1 MQVVTG
7 VAILGLAVVA
17 SAAGVSNGVVKVG
30 VLTDMSGVYSAIGG
44 EGSVTAAKMAVA
56 DFGGKVLG
64 KPIEV
69 ISADHQN
76 KADIASTKAR
86 EWSDNEHVDMIIGL
100 LNSGCALAVQK
111 IGTDKKTITIATGAG
126 STALTNQ
133 DCSPYGIHYV
143 YDTYSL
149 PKVAASAI
157 IDHGGKTWYFL
168 TADYAFG
175 HSLEENTADFV
186 KKHGG
191 QVLGQVRHPLA
202 TADFSSY
209 LLQAQAS
216 GAKVIGLANAGGDFI
231 NAVKQAREFGIVQ
244 GGQTIAGMLVF
255 LSDVKSLGL
264 DVAQGMEFATSFYWD
279 RDPASRQ
286 WSKRYFDKTGAMPTM
301 NQAGVY
307 SATMNYL
314 KAIKAA
320 GTDNPDAVMK
330 AFRAMKIDDFFS
342 VNGHLRPDGTMV
354 HDMFLVEV
362 KKPSESKG
370 PWDLLKVVK
379 AGAGRPGVHA
389 HVRGELLPGQRQI
402 KNTRPTCYAFARKQ
416 KWGWLSKKRQMQGA
430 QLSSNEAYLSTSRQR
445 EQLQQRSSW

>member
-1 MQVVTG
+1 MKRLMQVIITG
-7 VAILGLAVVA
+7 IVILGMTGLA
-17 SAAGVSNGVVKVG
+17 SAAGVSNNVVKIG

-44 EGSVTAAKMAVA
+44 PGSLTAAKMAVA

-64 KPIEV
+64 KPVEV

-76 KADIASTKAR
+76 KADIASEKAR
-86 EWSDNEHVDMIIGL
+86 EWFDNDHVDMIIGL
-100 LNSGCALAVQK
+100 LNSSCAIAVQK
-111 IGTDKKTITIATGAG
+111 LGQQKHRIVISTGAG
-126 STALTNQ
+126 STALTNK

-157 IDHGGKTWYFL
+157 IDHGGKTWFFL

-175 HSLEENTADFV
+175 HSLEENTAAFV

-191 QVLGQVRHPLA
+191 KVLGQVLHPLA
-202 TADFSSY
+202 TSDFSSY

-216 GAKVIGLANAGGDFI
+216 KAKVIGLANAGGDFI

-264 DVAQGMEFATSFYWD
+264 NVAQGMEFATSFYWN
-279 RDPASRQ
+279 RNAASRK
-286 WSKRYFDKTGAMPTM
+286 WSERYFKKTGAMPTM
-301 NQAGVY
+301 DQAGVY

-342 VNGHLRPDGTMV
+342 QNGHLRPDGTMV
-354 HDMFLVEV
+354 HDMFLAEV

-370 PWDLLKVVK
+370 DWDLLKIIKTV
-379 AGAGRPGVHA
+379 PGD
-389 HVRGELLPGQRQI
+389 E
-402 KNTRPTCYAFARKQ
+402 AFMPMSEGSCSLVGK
-416 KWGWLSKKRQMQGA
+416 
-430 QLSSNEAYLSTSRQR
+430 
-445 EQLQQRSSW
+445 

>member
-1 MQVVTG
+1 MQFVAGT
-7 VAILGLAVVA
+7 AILGLSVLAN
-17 SAAGVSNGVVKVG
+17 AAGISNGAVKIG

-44 EGSVTAAKMAVA
+44 EGSVTAAKMAIA

-64 KPIEV
+64 KPIE
-69 ISADHQN
+69 ILTADHQN

-86 EWSDNEHVDMIIGL
+86 EWSDTDHVDMIIGL

-111 IGTDKKTITIATGAG
+111 IGTEKKMVIISTGAG
-126 STALTNQ
+126 STALTNA

-149 PKVAASAI
+149 PKVAGSAI
-157 IDHGGKTWYFL
+157 VKHGGKTWFFL

-175 HSLEENTADFV
+175 HSLEENTAAFV
-186 KKHGG
+186 KADGG
-191 QVLGQVRHPLA
+191 KILGQVRHPLA
-202 TADFSSY
+202 TSDFSSY
-209 LLQAQAS
+209 LLQAQSS

-264 DVAQGMEFATSFYWD
+264 DVAQGMEFATAFYWD
-279 RDPASRQ
+279 RNDASRA
-286 WSKRYFDKTGAMPTM
+286 WSKRYFAKTGSMPTM

-314 KAIKAA
+314 KAIKQA

-330 AFRAMKIDDFFS
+330 TLRGMKINDFFS
-342 VNGHLRPDGTMV
+342 VNGHLRADGTMV

-370 PWDLLKVVK
+370 PWDLLKIIKEVPGDQAFMPMSEGTCPLVK
-379 AGAGRPGVHA
+379 
-389 HVRGELLPGQRQI
+389 
-402 KNTRPTCYAFARKQ
+402 K
-416 KWGWLSKKRQMQGA
+416 
-430 QLSSNEAYLSTSRQR
+430 
-445 EQLQQRSSW
+445 

>member
-1 MQVVTG
+1 MKK
-7 VAILGLAVVA
+7 GLVRAA
-17 SAAGVSNGVVKVG
+17 LSAAFVGAFVGMSAFPGSALAAGISNDVVKIG

-56 DFGGKVLG
+56 DFGGTVLG
-64 KPIEV
+64 KPIDV

-76 KADIASTKAR
+76 KPDIASTKAR
-86 EWSDNEHVDMIIGL
+86 QWADTDHVDMITGL
-100 LNSGCALAVQK
+100 LNSGAAIAVQK
-111 IGTDKKTITIATGAG
+111 IGTEKKMITMATGAG
-126 STALTNQ
+126 STALTNK
-133 DCSPYGIHYV
+133 DCGPYGIHYV

-149 PKVAASAI
+149 PKVAGSAI
-157 IDHGGKTWYFL
+157 VQHGGKTWFFL

-175 HSLEENTADFV
+175 HSLEKNTAAFV
-186 KKHGG
+186 KSQGG
-191 QVLGQVRHPLA
+191 KVLGQVRHPLA

-216 GAKVIGLANAGGDFI
+216 GAKVIGLANAGGDFV

-279 RDPASRQ
+279 RDPASRA
-286 WSKRYFDKTGAMPTM
+286 WSKRYFAKTGAMPTM
-301 NQAGVY
+301 DQAGVY
-307 SATMNYL
+307 SATMTYL

-320 GTDNPDAVMK
+320 GTDDPDAVMK
-330 AFRAMKIDDFFS
+330 TLRGMKIDDFFS
-342 VNGHLRPDGTMV
+342 INGHLRADGTMV

-370 PWDLLKVVK
+370 PWDLLKVIKQVPGDQAFMPMSEGTCPLVK
-379 AGAGRPGVHA
+379 AGGGAGTG
-389 HVRGELLPGQRQI
+389 G
-402 KNTRPTCYAFARKQ
+402 Y
-416 KWGWLSKKRQMQGA
+416 
-430 QLSSNEAYLSTSRQR
+430 
-445 EQLQQRSSW
+445 

>member
-1 MQVVTG
+1 MNKNVMQL
-7 VAILGLAVVA
+7 VAGAAIMGLSVLAN
-17 SAAGVSNGVVKVG
+17 AAGISNGAVKIG

-44 EGSVTAAKMAVA
+44 EGSVTAAKMAVE
-56 DFGGKVLG
+56 DFGGKVLD
-64 KPIEV
+64 KPIEI

-86 EWSDNEHVDMIIGL
+86 EWSDTDHVDMIIGL

-111 IGTDKKTITIATGAG
+111 IGTEKKMVIISTGAG
-126 STALTNQ
+126 STALTNK

-149 PKVAASAI
+149 PKVAGSAI
-157 IDHGGKTWYFL
+157 VKHGGKTWFFL

-175 HSLEENTADFV
+175 HSLEENTAAFV
-186 KKHGG
+186 KADGG
-191 QVLGQVRHPLA
+191 KILGQVRHPLA
-202 TADFSSY
+202 TSDFSSY

-264 DVAQGMEFATSFYWD
+264 EVAQGMEFATAFYWD
-279 RDPASRQ
+279 RNDASRQ
-286 WSKRYFDKTGAMPTM
+286 WSKRYFAKTGTMPTM

-320 GTDNPDAVMK
+320 GTDNPDAVIK
-330 AFRAMKIDDFFS
+330 TLRGMKINDFFS
-342 VNGHLRPDGTMV
+342 VNGHIREDGTMV

-362 KKPSESKG
+362 KKPAESKG
-370 PWDLLKVVK
+370 PWDLLKVIKQVPGDEAFMPMSEGECPLVK
-379 AGAGRPGVHA
+379 GM
-389 HVRGELLPGQRQI
+389 
-402 KNTRPTCYAFARKQ
+402 K
-416 KWGWLSKKRQMQGA
+416 
-430 QLSSNEAYLSTSRQR
+430 
-445 EQLQQRSSW
+445 

>member
-1 MQVVTG
+1 MKKKVMQIVAG
-7 VAILGLAVVA
+7 AAILGLSVLAN
-17 SAAGVSNGVVKVG
+17 AAGISNGAVKIG

-44 EGSVTAAKMAVA
+44 EGSVTAAKMAIA

-64 KPIEV
+64 KPIDLLT
-69 ISADHQN
+69 ADHQN

-86 EWSDNEHVDMIIGL
+86 EWSDTDHVDMIIGL

-111 IGTDKKTITIATGAG
+111 IGTEKKMIIISTGAG
-126 STALTNQ
+126 STALTNK

-149 PKVAASAI
+149 PKVAGSAI
-157 IDHGGKTWYFL
+157 VKHGGKTWFFL

-175 HSLEENTADFV
+175 HSLEENTAAFV
-186 KKHGG
+186 KADGG
-191 QVLGQVRHPLA
+191 KVLGQVRHPLA
-202 TADFSSY
+202 TSDFSSY
-209 LLQAQAS
+209 LLQAQSS

-264 DVAQGMEFATSFYWD
+264 DVAQGMEFATAFYWD
-279 RDPASRQ
+279 RNAASRA
-286 WSKRYFDKTGAMPTM
+286 WSKRYFAKTGAMPTM

-314 KAIKAA
+314 KAIKKA

-330 AFRAMKIDDFFS
+330 TLRGMKIDDFFS
-342 VNGHLRPDGTMV
+342 VNGHLRADGTMV

-370 PWDLLKVVK
+370 PWDLLKIIKEVPGDQAFMPMSEGTCPLVK
-379 AGAGRPGVHA
+379 
-389 HVRGELLPGQRQI
+389 
-402 KNTRPTCYAFARKQ
+402 K
-416 KWGWLSKKRQMQGA
+416 
-430 QLSSNEAYLSTSRQR
+430 
-445 EQLQQRSSW
+445 

>member
-1 MQVVTG
+1 MKKLLMQVVTG
-7 VAILGLAVVA
+7 IAMLSMAGLA
-17 SAAGVSNGVVKVG
+17 SAAGISNNVVKIG

-64 KPIEV
+64 KKIEV

-76 KADIASTKAR
+76 KADIASEKAR
-86 EWSDNEHVDMIIGL
+86 EWFDNDHVDMVIGL
-100 LNSGCALAVQK
+100 LNSGCAIAVQK
-111 IGTDKKTITIATGAG
+111 LGQEKHHIVISTGAG
-126 STALTNQ
+126 STALTNK

-157 IDHGGKTWYFL
+157 IDHGGKTWFFL

-175 HSLEENTADFV
+175 HSLEENTAKFV
-186 KKHGG
+186 KNHGG
-191 QVLGQVRHPLA
+191 KVLGQVLHPLA
-202 TADFSSY
+202 TSDFSSY
-209 LLQAQAS
+209 LLQAQSS
-216 GAKVIGLANAGGDFI
+216 GAKVIGLANAGGDFV

-264 DVAQGMEFATSFYWD
+264 DVAQGMEFATAFYWN
-279 RDPASRQ
+279 RDAASRK
-286 WSKRYFDKTGAMPTM
+286 WSERYFKKTGAMPTM

-307 SATMNYL
+307 SATMHYL

-320 GTDNPDAVMK
+320 GTDNSDAVMK

-342 VNGHLRPDGTMV
+342 QNGYLRPDGTMV
-354 HDMFLVEV
+354 HDMFLAEV

-370 PWDLLKVVK
+370 PWDLLKIIKTVPGDEAFMPMSEGSCSFVK
-379 AGAGRPGVHA
+379 
-389 HVRGELLPGQRQI
+389 
-402 KNTRPTCYAFARKQ
+402 K
-416 KWGWLSKKRQMQGA
+416 
-430 QLSSNEAYLSTSRQR
+430 
-445 EQLQQRSSW
+445 

>member
-1 MQVVTG
+1 MKKRLMQFVVCTT
-7 VAILGLAVVA
+7 ILGMAMVA
-17 SAAGVSNGVVKVG
+17 GAAGISTDVVKIG

-44 EGSVTAAKMAVA
+44 KGSVTAAKMAIA

-64 KPIEV
+64 KPIKL

-86 EWSDNEHVDMIIGL
+86 EWADTDHVDMITGL

-111 IGTDKKTITIATGAG
+111 IGTEKKVISIATGAG
-126 STALTNQ
+126 STTLTNEH
-133 DCSPYGIHYV
+133 CSPYGIHYV
-143 YDTYSL
+143 YDTYAL
-149 PKVAASAI
+149 PKVAGGAI
-157 IDHGGKTWYFL
+157 VDTGGKSWFFL

-175 HSLEENTADFV
+175 HSLEKNTAAFV
-186 KKHGG
+186 KAHGG
-191 QVLGQVRHPLA
+191 KVLGQVRHPLA
-202 TADFSSY
+202 TSDFSSY

-264 DVAQGMEFATSFYWD
+264 DVAQGMNFATSFYWD
-279 RDPASRQ
+279 RDEASRK
-286 WSKRYFDKTGAMPTM
+286 WSQRYFAKTGSMPTM

-307 SATMNYL
+307 SAVTTYL
-314 KAIKAA
+314 KAIKKA

-330 AFRAMKIDDFFS
+330 TMRGMKINDFFS
-342 VNGHLRPDGTMV
+342 INGHLRADGSMV

-362 KKPSESKG
+362 KKPSESKA
-370 PWDLLKVVK
+370 PWDLLKVIKQVPGDEAFMSLAEGSCSMVK
-379 AGAGRPGVHA
+379 
-389 HVRGELLPGQRQI
+389 
-402 KNTRPTCYAFARKQ
+402 K
-416 KWGWLSKKRQMQGA
+416 
-430 QLSSNEAYLSTSRQR
+430 
-445 EQLQQRSSW
+445 

>member
-1 MQVVTG
+1 MKKKVMQVFAG
-7 VAILGLAVVA
+7 VAILGLSVLAN
-17 SAAGVSNGVVKVG
+17 AAGISNDAVKIG

-44 EGSVTAAKMAVA
+44 KGSVTATKMAVE

-64 KPIEV
+64 KPIQ
-69 ISADHQN
+69 ILSADHQN
-76 KADIASTKAR
+76 KADLASTKAR
-86 EWSDNEHVDMIIGL
+86 EWADTDHVDMIIGL

-111 IGTDKKTITIATGAG
+111 IGTEKKMIIISTGAG
-126 STALTNQ
+126 STALTNA
-133 DCSPYGIHYV
+133 DCSHYGIHYV

-149 PKVAASAI
+149 PKVAGSAI
-157 IDHGGKTWYFL
+157 VKHGGKTWFFL

-175 HSLEENTADFV
+175 HSLEENTAAFV
-186 KKHGG
+186 KADGGKIIG
-191 QVLGQVRHPLA
+191 QVLHPLA
-202 TADFSSY
+202 TSDFSSY

-264 DVAQGMEFATSFYWD
+264 DVAQGMEFATAFYWD
-279 RDPASRQ
+279 RNEASRK
-286 WSKRYFDKTGAMPTM
+286 WSKRYFAETGAMPTM
-301 NQAGVY
+301 DQAGVY

-314 KAIKAA
+314 KAIKMA

-330 AFRAMKIDDFFS
+330 TLRGMKIDDFFS
-342 VNGHLRPDGTMV
+342 VNGHLREDGTMV

-379 AGAGRPGVHA
+379 QVPGDEA
-389 HVRGELLPGQRQI
+389 FMPMSEG
-402 KNTRPTCYAFARKQ
+402 TCPLVKE
-416 KWGWLSKKRQMQGA
+416 KK
-430 QLSSNEAYLSTSRQR
+430 
-445 EQLQQRSSW
+445 

>member
-1 MQVVTG
+1 M
-7 VAILGLAVVA
+7 AA
-17 SAAGVSNGVVKVG
+17 SAGAAGISNNVVKIG

-64 KPIEV
+64 KKIEI

-86 EWSDNEHVDMIIGL
+86 EWADTDHVDMIIGL

-111 IGTDKKTITIATGAG
+111 IGTDKKMVTIATGAG
-126 STALTNQ
+126 STALTNK

-143 YDTYSL
+143 YDTYAL

-157 IDHGGKTWYFL
+157 IDHGGKTWFFL

-175 HSLEENTADFV
+175 HSLEENTAAFV

-191 QVLGQVRHPLA
+191 KVLGQVRHPLA
-202 TADFSSY
+202 TSDFSSY

-264 DVAQGMEFATSFYWD
+264 DVAQGMEFATAFYWD
-279 RDPASRQ
+279 RNDASRAWSQALLRQDRRHADHEPGRCLFGHHELPQGDQGRRHRQCRRCRQDPAGDEDRRLLLRQ
-286 WSKRYFDKTGAMPTM
+286 RP
-301 NQAGVY
+301 
-307 SATMNYL
+307 SAPRRHHGPRHVPGRSEEARRIEGPL
-314 KAIKAA
+314 GSAQ
-320 GTDNPDAVMK
+320 
-330 AFRAMKIDDFFS
+330 
-342 VNGHLRPDGTMV
+342 GHQT
-354 HDMFLVEV
+354 
-362 KKPSESKG
+362 
-370 PWDLLKVVK
+370 
-379 AGAGRPGVHA
+379 GAGRRGLHA
-389 HVRGELLPGQRQI
+389 DVRGHLSFGYEEV
-402 KNTRPTCYAFARKQ
+402 TR
-416 KWGWLSKKRQMQGA
+416 
-430 QLSSNEAYLSTSRQR
+430 SRP
-445 EQLQQRSSW
+445 

>member
-1 MQVVTG
+1 MKKRFMQVVTG
-7 VAILGLAVVA
+7 IAILGMAALA
-17 SAAGVSNGVVKVG
+17 SAAGVSNNVVKIG

-56 DFGGKVLG
+56 DFGDKVLG
-64 KPIEV
+64 KKIEV

-86 EWSDNEHVDMIIGL
+86 EWFDNDQVDMIVGL
-100 LNSGCALAVQK
+100 LNSGCAIAVQK
-111 IGTDKKTITIATGAG
+111 LGQEKHHIVISTGAG
-126 STALTNQ
+126 STALTNK

-143 YDTYSL
+143 YDTYAL

-157 IDHGGKTWYFL
+157 IDHGGKTWFFL

-175 HSLEENTADFV
+175 HSLEENTAAFV
-186 KKHGG
+186 KKLGG
-191 QVLGQVRHPLA
+191 KVLGQVRHPLS
-202 TADFSSY
+202 TSDFSSY

-264 DVAQGMEFATSFYWD
+264 NVAQGMEFATSFYWN
-279 RDPASRQ
+279 RDAASRK
-286 WSKRYFDKTGAMPTM
+286 WSKRYFDKTGSMPTM

-342 VNGHLRPDGTMV
+342 QNGHLRPDGTMV
-354 HDMFLVEV
+354 HDMFLAEV

-370 PWDLLKVVK
+370 PWDLLKIIKTV
-379 AGAGRPGVHA
+379 PG
-389 HVRGELLPGQRQI
+389 
-402 KNTRPTCYAFARKQ
+402 
-416 KWGWLSKKRQMQGA
+416 
-430 QLSSNEAYLSTSRQR
+430 NEAFMPMSEGSCPLVSGK
-445 EQLQQRSSW
+445 

>member
-1 MQVVTG
+1 MKKSFMQFITG
-7 VAILGLAVVA
+7 FAVIGLAMTA
-17 SAAGVSNGVVKVG
+17 SAAGISSNVVKIG

-44 EGSVTAAKMAVA
+44 EGSLTAAKMAIE

-64 KPIEV
+64 KPIQL

-86 EWSDNEHVDMIIGL
+86 EWADTDHVDMITGL

-111 IGTDKKTITIATGAG
+111 IGTEKKVISIATGAG
-126 STALTNQ
+126 STALTNK

-149 PKVAASAI
+149 PKVAGGAI
-157 IDHGGKTWYFL
+157 VDTGGKTWYFI

-175 HSLEENTADFV
+175 HSLEDNTSAFV
-186 KKHGG
+186 KAHGG

-231 NAVKQAREFGIVQ
+231 NAVKQAREFGIVK

-264 DVAQGMEFATSFYWD
+264 DVAQGMNFATSFYWD
-279 RDPASRQ
+279 RDEASRA
-286 WSKRYFDKTGAMPTM
+286 WSKRYFAKTGAMPTM
-301 NQAGVY
+301 DQAGVY
-307 SATMNYL
+307 SATTNYL
-314 KAIKAA
+314 KAIQAA
-320 GTDNPDAVMK
+320 GTDDADAVMK
-330 AFRAMKIDDFFS
+330 QLHSMKIDDFFS
-342 VNGHLRPDGTMV
+342 INGHVRADGSMV

-362 KKPSESKG
+362 KKPSESTG
-370 PWDLLKVVK
+370 PWDLLKVIKQVPGDEAFMPMSEGSCPLVK
-379 AGAGRPGVHA
+379 
-389 HVRGELLPGQRQI
+389 
-402 KNTRPTCYAFARKQ
+402 
-416 KWGWLSKKRQMQGA
+416 
-430 QLSSNEAYLSTSRQR
+430 
-445 EQLQQRSSW
+445 

>member
-1 MQVVTG
+1 MKKRLMQVLTG
-7 VAILGLAVVA
+7 VAVLGL
-17 SAAGVSNGVVKVG
+17 SMAAGAAGISNDVVKIG

-44 EGSVTAAKMAVA
+44 EGSVTAAKMAIE

-64 KPIEV
+64 KPIELL
-69 ISADHQN
+69 SADHQN

-86 EWSDNEHVDMIIGL
+86 EWADTDHVDMIEGL
-100 LNSGCALAVQK
+100 LNSGCALAVWK
-111 IGTDKKTITIATGAG
+111 IGAEKKMITISTGAG
-126 STALTNQ
+126 STALTND

-157 IDHGGKTWYFL
+157 VKHGGKTWFFL

-175 HSLEENTADFV
+175 HSLEENTAAFV
-186 KKHGG
+186 KADGG
-191 QVLGQVRHPLA
+191 KVLGQVRHPLA
-202 TADFSSY
+202 TSDFSSY
-209 LLQAQAS
+209 LLQAKAS

-264 DVAQGMEFATSFYWD
+264 EVAQGMEFATAFYWD
-279 RDPASRQ
+279 RNEASRE
-286 WSKRYFDKTGAMPTM
+286 WSKRYFAKTGSMPTM

-330 AFRAMKIDDFFS
+330 TLQGMKIDDFFS
-342 VNGHLRPDGTMV
+342 VNGHLRADGTMV

-370 PWDLLKVVK
+370 PWDLLKVIKQVPGDEAFMPMSEGTCPLVK
-379 AGAGRPGVHA
+379 G
-389 HVRGELLPGQRQI
+389 
-402 KNTRPTCYAFARKQ
+402 
-416 KWGWLSKKRQMQGA
+416 KK
-430 QLSSNEAYLSTSRQR
+430 
-445 EQLQQRSSW
+445 

>member
-1 MQVVTG
+1 M
-7 VAILGLAVVA
+7 
-17 SAAGVSNGVVKVG
+17 
-30 VLTDMSGVYSAIGG
+30 
-44 EGSVTAAKMAVA
+44 
-56 DFGGKVLG
+56 
-64 KPIEV
+64 

-86 EWSDNEHVDMIIGL
+86 EWFDNDHVDMIVGL
-100 LNSGCALAVQK
+100 LNSGCAIAVQK
-111 IGTDKKTITIATGAG
+111 LGQEKHHIIISTGAG
-126 STALTNQ
+126 STALTNK

-157 IDHGGKTWYFL
+157 IDHGGKTWFFL

-175 HSLEENTADFV
+175 HSLEENTAAFV
-186 KKHGG
+186 KELGG
-191 QVLGQVRHPLA
+191 KVLGQVRHPLA
-202 TADFSSY
+202 TSDFSSY

-279 RDPASRQ
+279 RNAASRK
-286 WSKRYFDKTGAMPTM
+286 WSKRYFDKTGSMPTM

-342 VNGHLRPDGTMV
+342 QNGHLRPDGTMV
-354 HDMFLVEV
+354 HDMFLAEV

-370 PWDLLKVVK
+370 PWDLLKIIKTV
-379 AGAGRPGVHA
+379 PG
-389 HVRGELLPGQRQI
+389 
-402 KNTRPTCYAFARKQ
+402 
-416 KWGWLSKKRQMQGA
+416 
-430 QLSSNEAYLSTSRQR
+430 NEAFMPMSEGSCPLVSGK
-445 EQLQQRSSW
+445 

>member
-1 MQVVTG
+1 MNRMLMQIVIG
-7 VAILGLAVVA
+7 FAFFALAA
-17 SAAGVSNGVVKVG
+17 SAGAAGISNDVVKIG

-44 EGSVTAAKMAVA
+44 AGSVTAAQMAVA

-64 KPIEV
+64 KKIAV

-86 EWSDNEHVDMIIGL
+86 EWADTDHVDMIIGL

-111 IGTDKKTITIATGAG
+111 IGTDKKMITIATGAG
-126 STALTNQ
+126 STALTNK

-143 YDTYSL
+143 YDTYAL

-157 IDHGGKTWYFL
+157 IDHGGKTWFFL

-175 HSLEENTADFV
+175 HSLEENTAAFV
-186 KKHGG
+186 EKHGG
-191 QVLGQVRHPLA
+191 QVLGHVRHPLA
-202 TADFSSY
+202 TSDFSSY

-279 RDPASRQ
+279 RDDASRA
-286 WSKRYFDKTGAMPTM
+286 WSQRYFAKTGSMPTM

-314 KAIKAA
+314 KAIQAA
-320 GTDNPDAVMK
+320 GTDNADAVMK
-330 AFRAMKIDDFFS
+330 AFQAMKIDDFFS

-354 HDMFLVEV
+354 HDMFLAEV
-362 KKPSESKG
+362 KKPAESKG
-370 PWDLLKVVK
+370 PWDLLKIIKQV
-379 AGAGRPGVHA
+379 PGDEA
-389 HVRGELLPGQRQI
+389 FMPMSEG
-402 KNTRPTCYAFARKQ
+402 TCP
-416 KWGWLSKKRQMQGA
+416 LVMKK
-430 QLSSNEAYLSTSRQR
+430 
-445 EQLQQRSSW
+445 

>member
-1 MQVVTG
+1 MKNRIMQVVTG
-7 VAILGLAVVA
+7 FAILAMAVSA
-17 SAAGVSNGVVKVG
+17 GAAGISNDAVKIG

-64 KPIEV
+64 KKIEI

-86 EWSDNEHVDMIIGL
+86 EWADTDHVDMIIGL

-111 IGTDKKTITIATGAG
+111 IGTDKKMVTIATGAG
-126 STALTNQ
+126 STALTNK
-133 DCSPYGIHYV
+133 DCGPYGIHYV

-157 IDHGGKTWYFL
+157 IDHGGKTWFFL

-175 HSLEENTADFV
+175 HSLEENTAAFV

-191 QVLGQVRHPLA
+191 EVLGQVRHPLA
-202 TADFSSY
+202 TSDFSSY

-231 NAVKQAREFGIVQ
+231 NSVKQAREFGIVQ

-264 DVAQGMEFATSFYWD
+264 DVAQGMEFATAFYWD
-279 RDPASRQ
+279 RNDASRD
-286 WSKRYFDKTGAMPTM
+286 WSQRYFAKTGAMPTM

-320 GTDNPDAVMK
+320 GTDNADAVI
-330 AFRAMKIDDFFS
+330 KIPAGNEDRRLL
-342 VNGHLRPDGTMV
+342 LRQRPPASRRHHGPRHV
-354 HDMFLVEV
+354 
-362 KKPSESKG
+362 PGRSEEALRIEG
-370 PWDLLKVVK
+370 PLGPAQDHQ
-379 AGAGRPGVHA
+379 AGAGRRGVHA
-389 HVRGELLPGQRQI
+389 DVRGHLSFGDEEI
-402 KNTRPTCYAFARKQ
+402 TR
-416 KWGWLSKKRQMQGA
+416 
-430 QLSSNEAYLSTSRQR
+430 SRP
-445 EQLQQRSSW
+445 